1 MRNPAK
7 TSFLAALALVL
18 PAAFLP
24 QVGSAQVEEEPEEPL
39 VCTAQTEVTVA
50 PGQSAV
56 SVTFTLSEDIG
67 PILGVESSESGLLVA
82 DPADLPRVDMANPEA
97 TPQPIQISN
106 EAENTVIVWLN
117 SADAQEGTHEF
128 WLVSEGARC
137 ASTITVE
144 DGTL

>member
-7 TSFLAALALVL
+7 TSFLTALALVL

-24 QVGSAQVEEEPEEPL
+24 QMGSAQVEEEPEEPQ
-39 VCTAQTEVTVA
+39 VCTAQTETTVA
-50 PGQSAV
+50 PGESAV

-67 PILGVESSESGLLVA
+67 PILGIQSSESGLVVA

-97 TPQPIQISN
+97 TPQPIEMSN

-117 SADAQEGTHEF
+117 AADAQEGTHEF

-137 ASTITVE
+137 ASSITVD
-144 DGTL
+144 DGSF